1 MKGNYSSSQQLSDIY
16 SISFL
21 DATHC
26 IGFHCE
32 LRLSFRLGGF
42 EGETRCP
49 RCSKASAAS

>member
-1 MKGNYSSSQQLSDIY
+1 MKGNYESSQQLSDIY